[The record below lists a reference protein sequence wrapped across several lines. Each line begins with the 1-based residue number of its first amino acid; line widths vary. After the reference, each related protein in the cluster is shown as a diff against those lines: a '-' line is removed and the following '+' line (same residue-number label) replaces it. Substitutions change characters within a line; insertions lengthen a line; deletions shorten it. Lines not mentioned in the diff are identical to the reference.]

1 MAVDAIEGL
10 LRERRAVNAGI
21 AKAALFVASYEGDRA
36 AKVLLAEFGLTADD
50 LRNADAV
57 ERIEHYGATVDD
69 VIELLTEPESI

>member
-1 MAVDAIEGL
+1 MDTIESM

-36 AKVLLAEFGLTADD
+36 AKALLAEFGLTADD
-50 LRNADAV
+50 LQKADAV

-69 VIELLTEPESI
+69 VVALLTEPESI

>member
-1 MAVDAIEGL
+1 MDMVEAL

-36 AKVLLAEFGLTADD
+36 AKALLSEFGLTADD
-50 LRNADAV
+50 LQNADEV

-69 VIELLTEPESI
+69 VVALLTEPDSL

>member
-1 MAVDAIEGL
+1 MDTIDAM

-21 AKAALFVASYEGDRA
+21 AKAALFAASYDGDRS
-36 AKVLLAEFGLTADD
+36 AKALLAEFGLTADD

-69 VIELLTEPESI
+69 VIALLTEPESI